1 MNLDSLKKLKEVI
14 VQEKKIVK
22 EITNLFQS
30 LEKIRHVEE
39 RRMVVSQIRS
49 LRDSLKVTNKNIPD
63 ILKGT
68 YVAQQLVKPFA
79 KLTKPKTQMKKEIKK
94 VAQTKYVVKKPEKKK
109 PLDHIRLID
118 PKIPKDLVSSELEK
132 ETLKRLRRIEKK
144 ITKDIDKEEKP
155 SGYTRLSNQ
164 VFFHFSRKFVK
175 NELFRT
181 LKADLVKANLH
192 FILPSYISII
202 FFTTLLAAIFGF
214 FAFIF
219 FLFFDLGLEY
229 PVITRATTGLLDRFL
244 KVSWILVATPL
255 IAFITT
261 YFYPSLE
268 KKASEGKI
276 NQELPFATIHMSS
289 ISSSMIEPSK
299 IFDIII
305 QTKEYP
311 HIEKEFTKL
320 INEINVH
327 GYNLV
332 NALRNRALYC
342 PSSRLSELFNGL
354 ATTITSGGDLPDFF
368 EKRAQSLLFE
378 HKLEREKEIRASE
391 TFMDIYISVVI
402 AAPMMLMLLLM
413 MMKIGGL
420 GISLSTGMISLLMV
434 LGVLLINILF
444 LTFLHLKQPS

>member
-1 MNLDSLKKLKEVI
+1 MNHDFLKKLKAVI

-22 EITNLFQS
+22 EITHLFQS
-30 LEKIRHVEE
+30 LEKTRHVEE
-39 RRMVVSQIRS
+39 RKMVVSQIRV
-49 LRDSLKVTNKNIPD
+49 LRDSLRIANKNIPG

-68 YVAQQLVKPFA
+68 YVTQHLVKPSPQSI
-79 KLTKPKTQMKKEIKK
+79 KPKTPIQKEIMK
-94 VAQTKYVVKKPEKKK
+94 VSPTKQVLKKPEKEK
-109 PLDHIRLID
+109 PRRRIRLID
-118 PKIPKDLVSSELEK
+118 PKIPKDLISSELEK
-132 ETLKRLRRIEKK
+132 ETLKRLKRVEKK
-144 ITKDIDKEEKP
+144 ITKDVDKEKKP
-155 SGYTRLSNQ
+155 SKYTKLANKM
-164 VFFHFSRKFVK
+164 FFNFSRKFVN

-192 FILPSYISII
+192 YILPSYISVI
-202 FFTTLLAAIFGF
+202 FFTTLLVAIFGV
-214 FAFIF
+214 FAFTF
-219 FLFFDLGLEY
+219 FLFFNIGLEY
-229 PVITRATTGLLDRFL
+229 PVITRATTDLLDRFL
-244 KVSWILVATPL
+244 KVSWILVAAPL
-255 IAFITT
+255 GAFLST

-311 HIEKEFTKL
+311 HMEKEFIKL

-332 NALRNRALYC
+332 NALRNRALHC
-342 PSSRLSELFNGL
+342 PSSKLSELFNGL

-368 EKRAQSLLFE
+368 EKRSQTLLFE

-434 LGVLLINILF
+434 LGVLLINIIF
-444 LTFLHLKQPS
+444 LTFLHLKQPN

>member
-1 MNLDSLKKLKEVI
+1 MNQDSLKKLKAVI
-14 VQEKKIVK
+14 VQEKKIVR
-22 EITNLFQS
+22 EITHLFQS
-30 LEKIRHVEE
+30 LEKTRNVEE
-39 RRMVVSQIRS
+39 RRMVVSQIRA
-49 LRDSLKVTNKNIPD
+49 LRDSLRTVNKNIPG
-63 ILKGT
+63 ILKGA
-68 YVAQQLVKPFA
+68 YVTQHLAKPRAQIL
-79 KLTKPKTQMKKEIKK
+79 KPKTLIQKQIRK
-94 VAQTKYVVKKPEKKK
+94 VSPTKYVIKKPEKEK
-109 PLDHIRLID
+109 PRRRIRLID
-118 PKIPKDLVSSELEK
+118 PKIPKDLISSELEK
-132 ETLKRLRRIEKK
+132 ETLKRLRRVEKK
-144 ITKDIDKEEKP
+144 ITKEVDKEEKP
-155 SGYTRLSNQ
+155 STYTRLANKM
-164 VFFHFSRKFVK
+164 FFNFSKKFVK
-175 NELFRT
+175 DELFRT
-181 LKADLVKANLH
+181 LKADLVKANMH
-192 FILPSYISII
+192 FILPSYISVI
-202 FFTTLLAAIFGF
+202 FFTTLLSAIFGV

-229 PVITRATTGLLDRFL
+229 PMITRVTTGLLDRFL
-244 KVSWILVATPL
+244 KVSWILVVTPL
-255 IAFITT
+255 MAFLIT

-289 ISSSMIEPSK
+289 ISSAMIEPSK

-332 NALRNRALYC
+332 NALRNRALHC

-354 ATTITSGGDLPDFF
+354 ATTITSGGDLPEFF
-368 EKRAQSLLFE
+368 EKRAQTLLFE

-434 LGVLLINILF
+434 LGVLMINIIF
-444 LTFLHLKQPS
+444 LSFLHLKQPN